1 MSSPYLYFQ
10 IDHSSENAGWICCY
24 LTCDGMT
31 HHIDAS
37 GAFPPFRDLLNFLRS
52 IALNRLPAWFFWDQE
67 GQGLY
72 FDAWPAEKSKP
83 GDEDIFHLRV
93 INDVVNFKMTQEGDE
108 FSSTIDSYQVM
119 LVDANFKRQVVVDV
133 FLEALRNFALYSQ
146 NPDEW
151 DFCLADLTAFEQLCA
166 RNVPSRQDITH
177 AEPVDITISRCQD
190 DEAHNG
196 NQSFELYIFGM
207 KIMLWVLEDT
217 DLFWAE
223 WLALLE
229 HMLDGQPYQMDY
241 VDARTTK
248 IYYEMIEDRLDPSAQ
263 DNVEWRTRICAEP
276 LNYPRHF
283 RLKIYETNANYR
295 DFLKFDEVVDPI
307 QLARAF
313 MDTFDSM
320 LNDGYRAYLD
330 NNNQVFDLRLLPI
343 DRLKR
348 KLPES
353 G

>member
-166 RNVPSRQDITH
+166 LRFHVERRLSGLSR
-177 AEPVDITISRCQD
+177 
-190 DEAHNG
+190 
-196 NQSFELYIFGM
+196 
-207 KIMLWVLEDT
+207 
-217 DLFWAE
+217 
-223 WLALLE
+223 
-229 HMLDGQPYQMDY
+229 
-241 VDARTTK
+241 
-248 IYYEMIEDRLDPSAQ
+248 
-263 DNVEWRTRICAEP
+263 
-276 LNYPRHF
+276 
-283 RLKIYETNANYR
+283 
-295 DFLKFDEVVDPI
+295 
-307 QLARAF
+307 
-313 MDTFDSM
+313 
-320 LNDGYRAYLD
+320 
-330 NNNQVFDLRLLPI
+330 
-343 DRLKR
+343 
-348 KLPES
+348 
-353 G
+353 